1 MSQVLARGWDPVLWS
16 LQCHHHWPADTG
28 RLHHSGILC
37 TGTLHTPNQ
46 KKTTMIICISQQL
59 TDNTKHAL
67 SVTQF
72 HFTAW
77 PDHGV
82 PDYATSL
89 LAFHRKVKRHHKPSK
104 GLIIVHCRYILTHY
118 ISTIFLGGCMFILHV
133 MSLLPCL
140 PWPLTHTMST
150 QCWCW

>member
-1 MSQVLARGWDPVLWS
+1 MPQILARDWDPVLWS

-37 TGTLHTPNQ
+37 TGIYSIHNLEGGHPYH
-46 KKTTMIICISQQL
+46 QQL

-104 GLIIVHCRYILTHY
+104 GLIIVHCRYISTHY
-118 ISTIFLGGCMFILHV
+118 VSTIFLGGCMFILHV

-140 PWPLTHTMST
+140 PWPHTHTMST

>member
-1 MSQVLARGWDPVLWS
+1 MSQVLARDWDPVLWS
-16 LQCHHHWPADTG
+16 LYCHHHCPTDTG

-46 KKTTMIICISQQL
+46 KNITMIICISQQL
-59 TDNTKHAL
+59 TGSTKHAL

-72 HFTAW
+72 HFTVW

-104 GLIIVHCRYILTHY
+104 GLIIVHCRYCVTTKYMWVYVYPAHY
-118 ISTIFLGGCMFILHV
+118 VSPPMFTLA
-133 MSLLPCL
+133 SF
-140 PWPLTHTMST
+140 
-150 QCWCW
+150 